1 MPKCE
6 ICGEEEEHVYKCKK
20 CGTAFCEFC
29 GSPED
34 KLCIDCLDKAEDP

>member
-6 ICGEEEEHVYKCKK
+6 ICEEEEEHVYKCKK

-29 GSPED
+29 GSSED